1 MALAQLEL
9 VKMENK
15 KVVEIKKRI
24 NWLKIELIHEG
35 YLDCYSIEKYREE
48 LKKLETELINLEKQE
63 DEK

>member
-1 MALAQLEL
+1 
-9 VKMENK
+9 MENK
-15 KVVEIKKRI
+15 RVAEIKKRI

-48 LKKLETELINLEKQE
+48 LKKLETELINLEKNE